1 MKWWCVGLLILN
13 VVYFGFEYNHHLS
26 EAVLAERSPDV
37 AFPAGTATL
46 TLVQERPEPPP
57 LRAAPGAS
65 LSPPSQPDTAPA
77 AAPPAATSGG
87 HTEPAPPPQ
96 AAEPKGPPPETPAP
110 QAQEPNA
117 PESKAQASQALE
129 SNASESSNAVSPEAL
144 PLACAS
150 IGAFASAEEAD
161 KARQRIEGPGTQ
173 IHRRTEQE
181 VFAKSYWV
189 YLDNQGSEE
198 LARTRLAELAAKGVK
213 DFLLNRTGDPKNA
226 ISLGLYHTPSSVQAR
241 VSTLERQGIHPA
253 VQERDRT
260 REVYWLDVAARQEV
274 LDRTKAALSN
284 GPKVV
289 SVGCDTIALGDTP
302 P

>member
-1 MKWWCVGLLILN
+1 MKWWCVGLLVIN

-46 TLVQERPEPPP
+46 TLVEERPEPPP

-65 LSPPSQPDTAPA
+65 LSPPLQPDTAPA
-77 AAPPAATSGG
+77 APPPAATGNG
-87 HTEPAPPPQ
+87 HTEPPPPAQ
-96 AAEPKGPPPETPAP
+96 AAEPKGPPPENPAP

-117 PESKAQASQALE
+117 LEPKTLE
-129 SNASESSNAVSPEAL
+129 SVSPEGL

-161 KARQRIEGPGTQ
+161 KVSQRIEGPGMQ
-173 IHRRTEQE
+173 IRRRTEQE
-181 VFAKSYWV
+181 VVAKRYWV

-198 LARTRLAELAAKGVK
+198 LARTRLAELAAKGVE

-226 ISLGLYHTPSSVQAR
+226 ISLGLYNTPSSVQAR
-241 VSTLERQGIHPA
+241 VSALERQGIHPA

-274 LDRTKAALSN
+274 LNRTKAALSN

-289 SVGCDTIALGDTP
+289 SVGCDTIALGGTP

>member
-1 MKWWCVGLLILN
+1 MKWWCVGLLVIN

-46 TLVQERPEPPP
+46 TLVEERPEPPP

-65 LSPPSQPDTAPA
+65 LSPPLQPDTAPA
-77 AAPPAATSGG
+77 APPPAATGNG
-87 HTEPAPPPQ
+87 HTEPPPPAQ
-96 AAEPKGPPPETPAP
+96 AAEPKGPPPENPAP

-117 PESKAQASQALE
+117 LEPKTLE
-129 SNASESSNAVSPEAL
+129 SVSPEGL

-161 KARQRIEGPGTQ
+161 KVSQRIEGPGMQ
-173 IHRRTEQE
+173 IRRRTEQE
-181 VFAKSYWV
+181 VVAKRYWV

-198 LARTRLAELAAKGVK
+198 LARTRLAELAAKGVE

-226 ISLGLYHTPSSVQAR
+226 ISLGLYNTPSSVQAR
-241 VSTLERQGIHPA
+241 VSALERQGIHPA

-274 LDRTKAALSN
+274 LNRTKAALSN
-284 GPKVV
+284 GPNVV

>member
-1 MKWWCVGLLILN
+1 MKWWCVGLLVLN

-46 TLVQERPEPPP
+46 TLVEERPEPPP

-77 AAPPAATSGG
+77 APPPAAAGAG
-87 HTEPAPPPQ
+87 HIEPPPPAQ
-96 AAEPKGPPPETPAP
+96 AAEAKNPQPETPAP
-110 QAQEPNA
+110 EAHEPNA
-117 PESKAQASQALE
+117 QE
-129 SNASESSNAVSPEAL
+129 SNAQESNAQESNVVSPEAL
-144 PLACAS
+144 SRACAS

-173 IHRRTEQE
+173 IRRRTEQE
-181 VFAKSYWV
+181 VVAKRYWV

-198 LARTRLAELAAKGVK
+198 VARTRLAELAAKGVE
-213 DFLLNRTGDPKNA
+213 DFLLNRTGDPMNA
-226 ISLGLYHTPSSVQAR
+226 ISLGLYNTPSSMKAR
-241 VSTLERQGIHPA
+241 VSALERQGFRPA
-253 VQERDRT
+253 VQERQRT

-274 LDRTKAALSN
+274 LNRTKAALSN

-289 SVGCDTIALGDTP
+289 SVGCDTIALGGTP

>member
-1 MKWWCVGLLILN
+1 MKWWCVGLLVLN

-37 AFPAGTATL
+37 VFPAGTATL
-46 TLVQERPEPPP
+46 TLLKERPEPPP

-65 LSPPSQPDTAPA
+65 LSPSSQPEAAPA
-77 AAPPAATSGG
+77 ASPPAATGAG
-87 HTEPAPPPQ
+87 HTEPPPPAQ
-96 AAEPKGPPPETPAP
+96 AAEPKGPPPESPAP

-117 PESKAQASQALE
+117 PGSKALE
-129 SNASESSNAVSPEAL
+129 SNAQESNVVSPEAL
-144 PLACAS
+144 PRACAS

-161 KARQRIEGPGTQ
+161 KAGQGIEGPGTQ

-181 VFAKSYWV
+181 VFAKRYWV

-198 LARTRLAELAAKGVK
+198 LAKTRLAELAAKGVE

-226 ISLGLYHTPSSVQAR
+226 ISLGLYNTPSSVQAR
-241 VSTLERQGIHPA
+241 VSALERQGIHPT

-260 REVYWLDVAARQEV
+260 REVYWLDVAAGQEV
-274 LDRTKAALSN
+274 LDRAKAAH

-289 SVGCDTIALGDTP
+289 SVGCDTIALEDAP

>member
-1 MKWWCVGLLILN
+1 MKWWCVGLLVLN

-46 TLVQERPEPPP
+46 TLVEERPEPPP

-77 AAPPAATSGG
+77 APPPAAAGAG
-87 HTEPAPPPQ
+87 HIEPPPPAQ
-96 AAEPKGPPPETPAP
+96 AAEAKNPQPETPAP
-110 QAQEPNA
+110 EAHEPNA
-117 PESKAQASQALE
+117 QE
-129 SNASESSNAVSPEAL
+129 SNAQESNVVSPEAL
-144 PLACAS
+144 SRACAS

-173 IHRRTEQE
+173 IRRRTEQE
-181 VFAKSYWV
+181 VVIRYWV

-198 LARTRLAELAAKGVK
+198 VARTRLAELAAKGVE
-213 DFLLNRTGDPKNA
+213 DFLLNRTGDPMNA
-226 ISLGLYHTPSSVQAR
+226 ISLGLYNTPSSMKAR
-241 VSTLERQGIHPA
+241 VSALERQGFRPA
-253 VQERDRT
+253 VQERQRT

-274 LDRTKAALSN
+274 LNRTKAALSN

-289 SVGCDTIALGDTP
+289 SVGCDTIALGGTP

>member
-1 MKWWCVGLLILN
+1 MKWWCVGLLVLN

-37 AFPAGTATL
+37 AFPAGTASL
-46 TLVQERPEPPP
+46 TLVEERPEPPP

-77 AAPPAATSGG
+77 APPPAAAGAG
-87 HTEPAPPPQ
+87 HIEPPPPAQ
-96 AAEPKGPPPETPAP
+96 AAEAKDPQPETPAP
-110 QAQEPNA
+110 QAHEPNA
-117 PESKAQASQALE
+117 QE
-129 SNASESSNAVSPEAL
+129 SNAQESNAQESNVVSPEAL
-144 PLACAS
+144 SRACAS

-173 IHRRTEQE
+173 IRRRTEQE
-181 VFAKSYWV
+181 VVIRYWV

-198 LARTRLAELAAKGVK
+198 VARTRLAELAAKGVE
-213 DFLLNRTGDPKNA
+213 DFLLNRTGDPMNA
-226 ISLGLYHTPSSVQAR
+226 ISLGLYNTPSSMKAR
-241 VSTLERQGIHPA
+241 VSALERQGFRPA
-253 VQERDRT
+253 VQERQRT

-274 LDRTKAALSN
+274 LNRTKAALSN

-289 SVGCDTIALGDTP
+289 SVGCDTIALGGTP